1 MKKVY
6 TIGRDLQS
14 DIVIEDDSDIIS
26 RLHATI
32 RFDGSK
38 MYIIDQSQNGT
49 YVNGMRMS
57 ANEEVPVSRKDTV
70 SFANVA
76 ELDWSRLPDPSKAR
90 MKIMWIIIFSILALL
105 LIVCAILYFTRR
117 QEPVT
122 TDKIQTEVTTDLDTN
137 NDGTDNVVEEDS
149 VAFVPK
155 PVEETNEVSN
165 KKGGKSNK
173 TKEGKDD
180 ITDKPDKEK
189 EEPKTEGDIPLY

>member
-14 DIVIEDDSDIIS
+14 DIVIEDDSDVIS

-57 ANEEVPVSRKDTV
+57 ANEEVPVSRKDTI
-70 SFANVA
+70 SFANVT

-90 MKIMWIIIFSILALL
+90 MKKMWIILFSLLALL
-105 LIVCAILYFTRR
+105 LLVLAILHFTRKH
-117 QEPVT
+117 EPVATEETQTEAT
-122 TDKIQTEVTTDLDTN
+122 TDFDTN
-137 NDGTDNVVEEDS
+137 NDDSGSVAEEDS
-149 VAFVPK
+149 TTTNPEPDEK
-155 PVEETNEVSN
+155 TNEDPHAAGEKSN
-165 KKGGKSNK
+165 PKKG
-173 TKEGKDD
+173 KEDK
-180 ITDKPDKEK
+180 TDKTNKEK

>member
-14 DIVIEDDSDIIS
+14 DIVIEDDSDVIS

-57 ANEEVPVSRKDTV
+57 ANEEVPVSRKDTI

-76 ELDWSRLPDPSKAR
+76 ELDWNRLPDPNKAR
-90 MKIMWIIIFSILALL
+90 MKKIWIAIFSLLALF
-105 LIVCAILYFTRR
+105 LIVWAILHFTRK
-117 QEPVT
+117 QGPVAAEET
-122 TDKIQTEVTTDLDTN
+122 QTEVKTDYDTN
-137 NDGTDNVVEEDS
+137 DDGTNDVADEDS
-149 VAFVPK
+149 VTMAPE
-155 PVEETNEVSN
+155 PVEVSN
-165 KKGGKSNK
+165 KTGGKANK
-173 TKEGKDD
+173 TKEGKEDKA
-180 ITDKPDKEK
+180 DKPDKEK
-189 EEPKTEGDIPLY
+189 EEPKTEGEIPLY